1 MTDATL
7 GGEAPHALRLTA
19 LVAAARV
26 AAGQGRAALAAE
38 VAEAIALAARA
49 VASQREVV
57 QAFREL
63 VRQRGG
69 AATIVP
75 FTADPLTVDFASLAY
90 PLSSRKSP
98 LRLYSTSSVTDL
110 GCMVCASDGPS
121 YADSA
126 LTRQVAEG
134 AAWRKDKS
142 MEPVDLSD
150 LGPPDDW
157 LHALSASEAAPP
169 QVQLAPGFG
178 DTLHFELTPHEATRW
193 LAGRGRIRLVLLKAD
208 GAGRVA
214 QRDLGPV
221 TVKGLDGNGRTLV
234 VGLRDAQQIELHA
247 AFFDGWWMLL
257 GEGDRR
263 ALAPVPDLD
272 PQAPPALCRTDLP
285 LWGRSSL
292 PGSDVWL
299 DVPAELAARLVARYW
314 WVAPVDAA
322 AWMSMLMTK
331 KEGSDEALATEVRS

>member
-1 MTDATL
+1 MAFLPDLST
-7 GGEAPHALRLTA
+7 
-19 LVAAARV
+19 
-26 AAGQGRAALAAE
+26 
-38 VAEAIALAARA
+38 
-49 VASQREVV
+49 VASKREVV

-90 PLSSRKSP
+90 PLSSREAP

-110 GCMVCASDGPS
+110 GCMVCASDGPW

-126 LTRQVAEG
+126 LTRPDAEKP
-134 AAWRKDKS
+134 ARRKDKS
-142 MEPVDLSD
+142 TESVDLSD

-169 QVQLAPGFG
+169 QVQLAPGSG

-193 LAGRGRIRLVLLKAD
+193 LAGRGRMRLVLLKAD

-272 PQAPPALCRTDLP
+272 PQAPPAPCRIDLP

-299 DVPAELAARLVARYW
+299 DVPAELAARLVARHW
-314 WVAPVDAA
+314 WVAPMDAA
-322 AWMSMLMTK
+322 TWMSMLMTK
-331 KEGSDEALATEVRS
+331 KEGSDEAVKTEERS